1 MLILGS
7 MLFASGFIKAPLSLF
22 FIFTVIVTGIGTYG
36 LRSLYFSA
44 VKEGN
49 IPYAFTGTAVGIISV
64 IGYTPDIF
72 MGPLIGVLLDNN
84 PGIHGHQLVFLFLA
98 GISMV
103 GYIASSKFNAIVI
116 RARFNDNK
124 I

>member
-1 MLILGS
+1 M
-7 MLFASGFIKAPLSLF
+7 
-22 FIFTVIVTGIGTYG
+22 TGIGTYA

-44 VKEGN
+44 VKEGD

-84 PGIHGHQLVFLFLA
+84 PGILGHQLVFFFLA
-98 GISMV
+98 GFSLV
-103 GYIASSKFNAIVI
+103 GFIASSKFNSIVV
-116 RARFNDNK
+116 RTKFSNQ
-124 I
+124 

>member
-22 FIFTVIVTGIGTYG
+22 FIFTVIITGIGTYG

-44 VKEGN
+44 VKEGDV
-49 IPYAFTGTAVGIISV
+49 PYAFMGTAVGIISV

-72 MGPLIGVLLDNN
+72 MGPLMG
-84 PGIHGHQLVFLFLA
+84 FLF
-98 GISMV
+98 
-103 GYIASSKFNAIVI
+103 SS
-116 RARFNDNK
+116 
-124 I
+124 

>member
-7 MLFASGFIKAPLSLF
+7 TLFASGFIKAPLSIF
-22 FIFTVIVTGIGTYG
+22 FIFTVIITGIGTYG

-44 VKEGN
+44 VKEGDV
-49 IPYAFTGTAVGIISV
+49 PYAFMGTAVGIISV

-72 MGPLIGVLLDNN
+72 MGPLMGVLLDNN
-84 PGIHGHQLVFLFLA
+84 PGLLGHQLVFLFLA
-98 GISMV
+98 GFSIV
-103 GYIASSKFNAIVI
+103 GFIASSKFNSIVV
-116 RARFNDNK
+116 RKNLTTNK